1 MVVQRS
7 KPARRSAG
15 SVCVGEKG
23 YPVTSQEPQ
32 YRFAP
37 LSVSSCGAS
46 FDIYPVKEKA
56 VKLLATPTEPKLE

>member
-1 MVVQRS
+1 MQRS
-7 KPARRSAG
+7 KPAHRSAG
-15 SVCVGEKG
+15 SVCIGEKG

-56 VKLLATPTEPKLE
+56 VEPLSTLTEPKLG

>member
-1 MVVQRS
+1 MQRS
-7 KPARRSAG
+7 KPAHRSAG
-15 SVCVGEKG
+15 SVCIGEKG

-46 FDIYPVKEKA
+46 FDIYPVKAKT
-56 VKLLATPTEPKLE
+56 VKPLSTPTGPKLE

>member
-1 MVVQRS
+1 MQRS
-7 KPARRSAG
+7 KPTRRNAE

-23 YPVTSQEPQ
+23 YLVASQEPQ
-32 YRFAP
+32 YRFMP

-56 VKLLATPTEPKLE
+56 VKLLATPTESKPE